1 MRLVVRALAV
11 AAAVVLVGLT
21 ALLATLAVKRAS
33 LPYENGRH
41 FDVVYSVVY
50 DESAIK
56 GYALLALGC
65 GAISALVIF
74 LTLRLREKR

>member
-11 AAAVVLVGLT
+11 AAAVVLIALT
-21 ALLATLAVKRAS
+21 TLLGTLAVKRAS

-50 DESAIK
+50 DESAITV
-56 GYALLALGC
+56 YALLALGF
-65 GAISALVIF
+65 AAVSAVLVF
-74 LTLRLREKR
+74 LTLRLWKKR

>member
-1 MRLVVRALAV
+1 
-11 AAAVVLVGLT
+11 
-21 ALLATLAVKRAS
+21 

-56 GYALLALGC
+56 VYALLALGC
-65 GAISALVIF
+65 AAISALVIF